1 MRGRLR
7 LRRRIKL
14 ALVALGIHLT
24 LPFTPRPTIWLMGR
38 VLLLDGAGPSPEL
51 ARHAPEGMTVLR
63 DEAYGDGPRER
74 FDLHRPADADGPL
87 PVIVWLH
94 GGGWVGGSKVQSW
107 PYFQV
112 LAAEGYAVVAAEYA
126 LAPDH
131 TYPTPVRQI
140 MCLLAHLQAEAERLG
155 VDPDRIVLAGDSA
168 GAQIAAQAAA
178 LITTP
183 GYAQR
188 VGVEP
193 TVAPEQLRGVVLACG
208 PYDLHGI
215 PRSRRRGWTHALFW
229 AYAGTRRYA
238 TDPRFA
244 TWSVADHLSERF
256 PPALL
261 TVGDTDP
268 LFRHTVLLA
277 DRLRAEGVRV
287 DAVLP
292 APGSGAGHQ
301 YQFELDTPEAQE
313 FLRRAIGFLA
323 SVTARTPA

>member
-7 LRRRIKL
+7 LRRRIKF
-14 ALVALGIHLT
+14 ALVALGIQLT

-51 ARHAPEGMTVLR
+51 ARHAPEGVTVLR

-74 FDLHRPADADGPL
+74 FDLHRPADAAGPL

-112 LAAEGYAVVAAEYA
+112 LAAEGYAVVAPEYA

-131 TYPTPVRQI
+131 TYPTPVRQ
-140 MCLLAHLQAEAERLG
+140 MMGLLAHLQAEAERLG
-155 VDPDRIVLAGDSA
+155 LDPDRIVLAGDSA
-168 GAQIAAQAAA
+168 GAQIAAQVAA
-178 LITTP
+178 LVTTP
-183 GYAQR
+183 GYGR
-188 VGVEP
+188 LVGVEP

-238 TDPRFA
+238 PVRDRRA
-244 TWSVADHLSERF
+244 
-256 PPALL
+256 
-261 TVGDTDP
+261 
-268 LFRHTVLLA
+268 FRHVVGRRPPQRTVPSGAA
-277 DRLRAEGVRV
+277 DRGRHRPAVPPHRAARR
-287 DAVLP
+287 P
-292 APGSGAGHQ
+292 AARGERPCRRRPARAG
-301 YQFELDTPEAQE
+301 E
-313 FLRRAIGFLA
+313 RRG
-323 SVTARTPA
+323 P